1 MGVSK
6 SGEEYND
13 IAAISSSVNTMPG
26 ATNSVRRRNAMGDA
40 GVIGAYSVE
49 GAAGWRRGRYSSS
62 DTVSSV
68 GVGILQLLRPSQS
81 KLVEILGKK
90 TGWDEQVDKRKECA
104 NLGNE
109 WVSIVGRYVFD
120 NMRYEIEPSGHPSL
134 TSNMHIPLYTY
145 IQYMHIINK
154 Q

>member
-26 ATNSVRRRNAMGDA
+26 ATNSVRRRNVMGDA

-62 DTVSSV
+62 DTVSSSSV

-81 KLVEILGKK
+81 KLVEILGTK
-90 TGWDEQVDKRKECA
+90 TGWDEQFDKRKECA
-104 NLGNE
+104 SLGNE
-109 WVSIVGRYVFD
+109 WISIVGRYVF
-120 NMRYEIEPSGHPSL
+120 
-134 TSNMHIPLYTY
+134 
-145 IQYMHIINK
+145 
-154 Q
+154 

>member
-1 MGVSK
+1 
-6 SGEEYND
+6 
-13 IAAISSSVNTMPG
+13 MPG

-62 DTVSSV
+62 GTVSSSSV

-104 NLGNE
+104 SLGNE
-109 WVSIVGRYVFD
+109 WVSIVGRYVF
-120 NMRYEIEPSGHPSL
+120 
-134 TSNMHIPLYTY
+134 
-145 IQYMHIINK
+145 
-154 Q
+154 